1 VAYWACFWINL
12 WVVPMKQWVT
22 FQKLHTGFINEFDQ
36 IISNGSVGEITV
48 WPLKIDERSIG
59 NPSLREFSFKPGN
72 TSINVIGFD
81 MIVHRRVIPENKR
94 DFVVNWRDNVIII
107 NARFQRQTFPYAQLI
122 KLNPN
127 GFGPVHS
134 SSLDH
139 PSLHVENPCR
149 NLLLQLPAHA
159 SVSIQFAATQSC
171 SNRWRYFR
179 VLLNLRFLRVRSV
192 AKSAKNRRASSRRT
206 FWWVDRRNR
215 SRNSWVLTFVVN
227 NYERQVLW
235 QENLGYQNPK
245 SACKFTRNFNFC
257 WKLHNFFCDVW
268 SVIYM
273 CIRNTCVLEVFT
285 KVLEVVENR
294 HYFHSDFRLH
304 VFLVMLGLAY
314 DK

>member
-1 VAYWACFWINL
+1 MRQFRC
-12 WVVPMKQWVT
+12 
-22 FQKLHTGFINEFDQ
+22 
-36 IISNGSVGEITV
+36 
-48 WPLKIDERSIG
+48 
-59 NPSLREFSFKPGN
+59 SLRRLKA
-72 TSINVIGFD
+72 VCC
-81 MIVHRRVIPENKR
+81 H
-94 DFVVNWRDNVIII
+94 
-107 NARFQRQTFPYAQLI
+107 
-122 KLNPN
+122 
-127 GFGPVHS
+127 
-134 SSLDH
+134 
-139 PSLHVENPCR
+139 
-149 NLLLQLPAHA
+149 
-159 SVSIQFAATQSC
+159 

-179 VLLNLRFLRVRSV
+179 VLLNLRCLRVRSV